1 MEGKDQMSQVLLG
14 TEAQPVMPEQ
24 LEAIIGMEANGIQA
38 QHEKKLMSNQERSHE
53 SVAISLCR

>member
-1 MEGKDQMSQVLLG
+1 MSQVLLG